1 MDKSLF
7 PGLRQ
12 DTKAWRY
19 FRHPP
24 TLYTERLALRPLQ
37 MADAQSIYEWSSDPE
52 VARYVLW
59 EPHQSIW
66 ESREYIRY
74 IRGLYRRHL
83 PSSWGIE
90 VRDTGV
96 RSVMGTI
103 GIMGWNPEYRT
114 CEIGYSLSRACW
126 GRGIMTEAA
135 SQMIQFLFEDLDVYR
150 IEAQHD
156 VRNPASGRVMEKCGM
171 QKEGVLRGRV
181 FNKGEHIDVA
191 MWAIVRPD
199 WHAPQSGADRRTLTL
214 PH

>member
-12 DTKAWRY
+12 DSKAWRY

-24 TLYTERLALRPLQ
+24 ILLTRRLELRPLK
-37 MADAQSIYEWSSDPE
+37 MADAESIYLWSRDPD

-59 EPHQSIW
+59 EPHRSII

-83 PSSWGIE
+83 PSSWGIT
-90 VRDTGV
+90 VPGADSIGV
-96 RSVMGTI
+96 IGTI

-114 CEIGYSLSRACW
+114 CEIGYSLGRDFW
-126 GRGIMTEAA
+126 GKGIMTEAA
-135 SQMIQFLFEDLDVYR
+135 GEVIRSLFEDLNVYR

-156 VRNPASGRVMEKCGM
+156 VRNPASGRVLEKCGM
-171 QKEGVLRGRV
+171 KQEGVLRGRV

-191 MWAIVRPD
+191 MWAVLKPD
-199 WHAPQSGADRRTLTL
+199 YQADHQPDYRTLRI
-214 PH
+214 